1 MSQDTAS
8 DPEKRLTGAHM
19 LVANVALLG
28 GIVTGLLQGL
38 EHAGVEFPAS
48 EYFLQSYYHSV
59 SMHGVL
65 NVLVWTTFFIAGFL
79 PFISARAYA
88 MPLASPRLGWLTF
101 WLMLAGLLIA
111 AVPLAGN
118 AATVMFTFY
127 APLQAHWAFYIG
139 LTLVVVGT
147 WLITVRLALSQRAW
161 RARHP
166 GARTPLAASRL
177 MTGAPR

>member
-1 MSQDTAS
+1 MSLDTAS

-48 EYFLQSYYHSV
+48 EYFLRSYYHSV

-88 MPLASPRLGWLTF
+88 MPQYSWQAMKNSPSRSNR
-101 WLMLAGLLIA
+101 
-111 AVPLAGN
+111 AVTREICPGISI
-118 AATVMFTFY
+118 T
-127 APLQAHWAFYIG
+127 
-139 LTLVVVGT
+139 LTLAPGMKRPWMTSLLVATNVTVEPTGT
-147 WLITVRLALSQRAW
+147 RISFGVNAQIC
-161 RARHP
+161 P
-166 GARTPLAASRL
+166 IIRTS
-177 MTGAPR
+177 